1 MPCVRLD
8 SLSISDMAR
17 LAGRPHAYPTLPP
30 EPHRSIRCGGALPEG
45 NALYCSAVCARKA
58 GPGAG
63 RYREGLQT
71 GVAHSYAPPK
81 VR

>member
-8 SLSISDMAR
+8 SLSIEAMQR
-17 LAGRPHAYPTLPP
+17 LAGRPHAYPPHPP
-30 EPHRSIRCGGALPEG
+30 PP
-45 NALYCSAVCARKA
+45 
-58 GPGAG
+58 PGAG